1 MPRAE
6 GRRTRLP
13 DRRFASEEQAFDRL
27 DEGCRGDRGRGAG
40 AQIAATSTAG
50 GSEDLTAAGTGIAKG
65 RLSTMTVPESTTPAE
80 TTTRSAPPPA
90 ERLRQAE
97 RELEAARARS
107 FDLFEHAPVGYVT
120 LDAGGRILQTNRE
133 TVRLLGLQAAEL
145 IGRRLTEFMAAP
157 DRLRWL
163 TQFNELRNGAAPRPL
178 DMRLA
183 SESGTPPWVSL
194 HAVLV
199 AGSEPA
205 PQCRVAL
212 MDISER
218 VAMQDGLARLAA
230 IVASSDDAIISRSL
244 EGRVTSW
251 NGGAERLFGWRAAD
265 MMGRTLD
272 RLLPEDR
279 ADEEFMLIA
288 RVRRGDKVHG
298 FETERLRSDGTPVA
312 LSISVT
318 PILDEHGR
326 LRALSTIARDIGER
340 GRAERAL
347 RKRLGQLDVLSQAG
361 AALIM
366 GARDAE
372 PLQQTLL
379 DRVRQAVGAEI
390 GLHFGAAGDSGR
402 LHLVASCGLS
412 LEAQA
417 ALASVGG
424 DDSLC
429 GLVLRERRPVVCED
443 LQTSTLVEARTLQRE
458 GVRAYAGFPLLA
470 YERVAGVAA
479 FASTSRDRFAE
490 DDLQVMRTVCGQVSA
505 MLERAELLQKLHA
518 REQALQRADR
528 RKDDFIATL
537 AHELRN
543 PLAPMRHTIAIL
555 RGLPPGDARLGW
567 CRDVLDRQI
576 TQMTRLLDD
585 LLDISR
591 VTRNQIVL
599 RRQRVAVGRVVD
611 EAVEA
616 TRPLFEARRHTLALE
631 LPAAPLALD
640 ADPTRL
646 AQVLTNL
653 LDNAARYT
661 EPGGRDARITLWA
674 RAEGGQARIGV
685 KDEGCGMDVAQLADV
700 FERFAQL
707 TPALQRTRGGL
718 GIGLS
723 LSRALVEQHG
733 GRIEAHSGGPG
744 RGSEFIVTLPLAAAA
759 AAAPGGASAANDE
772 NECTPGEAMR
782 VLVVDDNNDAA
793 ESLAMMLN
801 LCGID
806 ARCAFDGAAGL
817 ALAEHWQ
824 PQAAIVDIG
833 MPVLNGYELA
843 ERLRGQ
849 PWGRSMFLV
858 ACTGWGQ
865 DEDRMRARAAGFD
878 LHVVK
883 PVDPEIVRQ
892 ALRAGVAQ
900 RG

>member
-1 MPRAE
+1 
-6 GRRTRLP
+6 
-13 DRRFASEEQAFDRL
+13 
-27 DEGCRGDRGRGAG
+27 
-40 AQIAATSTAG
+40 
-50 GSEDLTAAGTGIAKG
+50 
-65 RLSTMTVPESTTPAE
+65 MTPPESTAE
-80 TTTRSAPPPA
+80 TTTRHASRPP
-90 ERLRQAE
+90 ERPRSLEQ
-97 RELEAARARS
+97 ELEAARARS

-120 LDAGGRILQTNRE
+120 LDGGGRILQVNRE

-163 TQFNELRNGAAPRPL
+163 TQFNDLRNGGAPRPL
-178 DMRLA
+178 DLRLA
-183 SESGTPPWVSL
+183 CAGGEPPWVSL

-218 VAMQDGLARLAA
+218 VAMQDGMARLAA
-230 IVASSDDAIISRSL
+230 IVASSDDAIIGRNL

-251 NGGAERLFGWRAAD
+251 NGGAERLFGWPAAE

-272 RLLPEDR
+272 RLLPADR
-279 ADEEFMLIA
+279 ADEDFMLSA

-318 PILDEHGR
+318 PILDDQGR
-326 LRALSTIARDIGER
+326 LRGLSTIARDIGER
-340 GRAERAL
+340 LRAERAL
-347 RKRLGQLDVLSQAG
+347 RKRLGQLDLLSQAG

-366 GARDAE
+366 GANADE
-372 PLQQTLL
+372 PMPQALL

-390 GLHFGAAGDSGR
+390 GLHFHAGAGY
-402 LHLVASCGLS
+402 LHLVSSCGLS
-412 LEAQA
+412 GEAQA
-417 ALASVGG
+417 DLAALGSTE
-424 DDSLC
+424 SLC
-429 GLVLRERRPVVCED
+429 GLVLRERRAIVCED
-443 LQTSTLVEARTLQRE
+443 LQASTLAEARRLQRE
-458 GVRAYAGFPLLA
+458 GVRTYAGFPLLA
-470 YERVAGVAA
+470 HERVAGVAA
-479 FASTSRDRFAE
+479 FASTSRDRFAA
-490 DDLQVMRTVCGQVSA
+490 DDLQVMRTVCSQVSA
-505 MLERAELLQKLHA
+505 MLERAELLQRLHA
-518 REQALQRADR
+518 RERALQRADR

-543 PLAPMRHTIAIL
+543 PMAPIRHTIAIL
-555 RGLPPGDARLGW
+555 RGLSPGDTRLDW

-576 TQMTRLLDD
+576 TQMGRLLDD
-585 LLDISR
+585 LLDVSR

-599 RRQRVAVGRVVD
+599 RRQRVAVGRIVD
-611 EAVEA
+611 AAVEA
-616 TRPLFEARRHTLALE
+616 TRPLFEARGHTLALD
-631 LPAAPLALD
+631 LPAPPLALD

-661 EPGGRDARITLWA
+661 EPPGRIVLWA
-674 RAEGGQARIGV
+674 RAEGGHARIGV
-685 KDEGCGMDVAQLADV
+685 KDEGCGMEAAQLADV

-723 LSRALVEQHG
+723 LSRGLVEQHG
-733 GRIEAHSGGPG
+733 GRIEAHSDGAG
-744 RGSEFIVTLPLAAAA
+744 RGSEFIVTLPLAAVAV
-759 AAAPGGASAANDE
+759 APAGATAPDGENDGSAAD
-772 NECTPGEAMR
+772 ALR

-793 ESLAMMLN
+793 ESLAMMLSLN
-801 LCGID
+801 GID

-817 ALAEHWQ
+817 ALAESWQ

-843 ERLRGQ
+843 ERLRRQ

-865 DEDRMRARAAGFD
+865 DEDRARANAAGFD

-883 PVDPEIVRQ
+883 PVDPDVVLQ
-892 ALRAGVAQ
+892 ALRDGVAQ